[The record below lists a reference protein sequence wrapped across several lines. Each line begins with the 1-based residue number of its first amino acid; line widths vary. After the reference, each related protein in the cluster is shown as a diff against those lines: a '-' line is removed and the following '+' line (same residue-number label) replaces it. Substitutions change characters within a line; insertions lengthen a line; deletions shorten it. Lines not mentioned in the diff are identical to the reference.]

1 MHAQNNRIYISQSK
15 IQNTLRKSPDVPLRA
30 IKSQS
35 LREGR
40 RKLHFL
46 ASSSAAYYVP
56 KEGIGLPRQH

>member
-1 MHAQNNRIYISQSK
+1 MHDQNNRIYISQSK
-15 IQNTLRKSPDVPLRA
+15 IQNTLRKSPDVPLTA

-35 LREGR
+35 LREGG
-40 RKLHFL
+40 RKLPFL